1 MNTCADPDRLIAVL
15 LLVDLVTVRVSVV
28 PDAV

>member
-1 MNTCADPDRLIAVL
+1 MKTSAVPDRLIGLL
-15 LLVDLVTVRVSVV
+15 LLVDLVTLRVSVV